1 MLIERPRTITAQ
13 VSDLLASRIR
23 SQEYAPGARL
33 PSESELA
40 LQLGV
45 SRATVRSALARLATQ
60 GLVLRKQGDGTYVN
74 SRLQHIPTTLGGLW
88 NFLRL
93 IEHNGHEPSIRVLSQ
108 AVRAASESEIEA
120 LALEEDEPVFY
131 LRRVFFADD
140 TPAILAGNA
149 IPLASL
155 RLPPEQ
161 CDGQLPIDEFVARYC
176 HAQIAYDIFDIG
188 AILPDIE
195 AQATLHLDAHYP
207 LLLLRQ
213 VFYDRQNEPLL
224 CGSSSFNDKL
234 LGLRLVQS
242 WS

>member
-13 VSDLLASRIR
+13 VSDLLGERIR
-23 SQEYAPGARL
+23 SQEYSPGSRL
-33 PSESELA
+33 PSESDLA

-74 SRLQHIPTTLGGLW
+74 ARLQQIPSTLGSLW

-93 IEHNGHEPSIRVLSQ
+93 IEHSGHAPSIRVLSK
-108 AVRAASESEIEA
+108 AVRAASESETEA

-131 LRRVFFADD
+131 LRRIFFADD

-155 RLPPEQ
+155 RLPPDQ
-161 CDGQLPIDEFVARYC
+161 CDGEIPIDLFIARYC

-188 AILPDIE
+188 AILPDAE
-195 AQATLHLDAHYP
+195 TQSALGLDASYP
-207 LLLLRQ
+207 LLHLQQ

-224 CGSSSFNDKL
+224 CGSSVYNEKL